1 MMPLRDEGGSRATGV
16 EARFMRLATVL
27 YILLLAAVIVAVDI
41 LFFKQRFWERLAANV
56 GIVLLF
62 VAFYVRF
69 VKHP

>member
-1 MMPLRDEGGSRATGV
+1 MIRDEGGSRATGV
-16 EARFMRLATVL
+16 EALFMRLATVL